1 MIAAIIRRDCAR
13 GWAGGAA
20 AMPVIFVLMVAT
32 LVPFALGPDTRLLAA
47 TGGGMLWVAALLAS
61 LLPIDRLIDPD
72 RDAGVLDQMI
82 VRGARDETIM
92 AAKLLAHWLNFGP
105 PLLVACLPAAALLQ
119 LPGETL
125 LRLEL
130 SLLIGT
136 PGLAA
141 LALMT
146 AAITAGLKGSSAL
159 SGLLVLPLAVPLLI
173 FGAGALDANSGAAL
187 KLLAASALLLVAMA
201 PFAAGAAMRAG
212 RE

>member
-13 GWAGGAA
+13 SWAGGAV
-20 AMPVIFVLMVAT
+20 AMPVIFILMVAT
-32 LVPFALGPDTRLLAA
+32 LIPFAIGPNPVMLAA

-61 LLPIDRLIDPD
+61 LLPIDRLIEPD
-72 RDAGVLDQMI
+72 RESGLFDQLV

-92 AAKLLAHWLNFGP
+92 AAKLAAHWLNFGP
-105 PLLVACLPAAALLQ
+105 PLLLACLPASALLD
-119 LPGETL
+119 LSGEVL

-146 AAITAGLKGSSAL
+146 ATLTAGLRGSSAL
-159 SGLLVLPLAVPLLI
+159 AGLLVLPLAVPMLI
-173 FGAGALDANSGAAL
+173 FGAGALGAHGGSAL
-187 KLLAASALLLVAMA
+187 KLLAASALILVAIA
-201 PFAAGAAMRAG
+201 PFAAGAALRAG

>member
-1 MIAAIIRRDCAR
+1 MIGAIIRRDCAR
-13 GWAGGAA
+13 SWAGGAV
-20 AMPVIFVLMVAT
+20 AMPVIFVAMVAT
-32 LVPFALGPDTRLLAA
+32 LVPFALGPNPTLLAA

-61 LLPIDRLIDPD
+61 LLPVDRLIEPD
-72 RDAGVLDQMI
+72 RDSGLFDQLV
-82 VRGARDETIM
+82 VRGARDETVM
-92 AAKLLAHWLNFGP
+92 AAKLAAHWLNFGP

-125 LRLEL
+125 WRLEF

-146 AAITAGLKGSSAL
+146 AALTAGLRGSSAL
-159 SGLLVLPLAVPLLI
+159 TGLLVLPLAVPLLI
-173 FGAGALDANSGAAL
+173 FGAGALGANGESAL
-187 KLLAASALLLVAMA
+187 KLLAAASLVLVAMT

>member
-1 MIAAIIRRDCAR
+1 MIGAIIRRDCAR

-20 AMPVIFVLMVAT
+20 AMPVIFLLMVAT
-32 LVPFALGPDTRLLAA
+32 LVPFAIGPDAALLGA

-72 RDAGVLDQMI
+72 RESGVLDQLV

-92 AAKLLAHWLNFGP
+92 AAKLVAHWLNFGP
-105 PLLVACLPAAALLQ
+105 PLLFACLPAAALLN

-125 LRLEL
+125 VRLEL

-173 FGAGALDANSGAAL
+173 FGAGALGGNSGAAL
-187 KLLAASALLLVAMA
+187 KLLAASALILVAMA

>member
-1 MIAAIIRRDCAR
+1 MIGALIRRDCAR
-13 GWAGGAA
+13 SWSGGAVV
-20 AMPVIFVLMVAT
+20 MPVIFLLLVAT
-32 LVPFALGPDTRLLAA
+32 LIPFALGPNPALLSA

-61 LLPIDRLIDPD
+61 LLPIDRLIEPD
-72 RDAGVLDQMI
+72 RESGLFDQLI

-92 AAKLLAHWLNFGP
+92 AAKLAAHWLNFGP
-105 PLLVACLPAAALLQ
+105 PLLIACFPSAALLN
-119 LPGETL
+119 LSGETL
-125 LRLEL
+125 LRLLL

-146 AAITAGLKGSSAL
+146 ATLTAGLRGSSAL
-159 SGLLVLPLAVPLLI
+159 AGLLVLPLAVPLLI
-173 FGAGALDANSGAAL
+173 FGAGSLDLSSSAAL
-187 KLLAASALLLVAMA
+187 KLLGASTLLLVAIA

>member
-1 MIAAIIRRDCAR
+1 MIGAIIRRDCAR

-32 LVPFALGPDTRLLAA
+32 LVPFALGPDTRLLSA

-72 RDAGVLDQMI
+72 REAGVIDQMI

-105 PLLVACLPAAALLQ
+105 PLLLACLPAAALLQ

-125 LRLEL
+125 LRLEV

-173 FGAGALDANSGAAL
+173 FGAGALDANVGAAL
-187 KLLAASALLLVAMA
+187 KLLAAASLVLVAMA

>member
-1 MIAAIIRRDCAR
+1 MIGAIIRRDCAR

-72 RDAGVLDQMI
+72 REAGVLAQMI

-105 PLLVACLPAAALLQ
+105 PLLLACLPAAALLQ

-187 KLLAASALLLVAMA
+187 KLLAASALILVAMT

>member
-1 MIAAIIRRDCAR
+1 MIGAIIRRDCAR
-13 GWAGGAA
+13 SWTGGAVV
-20 AMPVIFVLMVAT
+20 MPVIFVMMVAT
-32 LVPFALGPDTRLLAA
+32 LVPFALGPDPALLAA

-61 LLPIDRLIDPD
+61 LLPVDRLIEPD
-72 RDAGVLDQMI
+72 RESGLFDQLI

-105 PLLVACLPAAALLQ
+105 PLLIACLPAAALLQ
-119 LPGETL
+119 LPGNVL
-125 LRLEL
+125 WRLEI

-146 AAITAGLKGSSAL
+146 AALTAGLRGSSAL
-159 SGLLVLPLAVPLLI
+159 TGLLVLPLAVPLLI
-173 FGAGALDANSGAAL
+173 FGAGALGGDSAAAL
-187 KLLAASALLLVAMA
+187 KLLAASALILVAMA

>member
-1 MIAAIIRRDCAR
+1 MIGAIIRRDCAR
-13 GWAGGAA
+13 SWTGGAV

-32 LVPFALGPDTRLLAA
+32 LVPFALGPDPTLLAA

-61 LLPIDRLIDPD
+61 LLPVDRLIEPD
-72 RDAGVLDQMI
+72 RDSGLFDQLV

-119 LPGETL
+119 LPTGVL

-146 AAITAGLKGSSAL
+146 ATLTAGLRGSSAL
-159 SGLLVLPLAVPLLI
+159 TGLLVLPLAVPLLI
-173 FGAGALDANSGAAL
+173 FGAGALGENSGAAL
-187 KLLAASALLLVAMA
+187 KLLAASALVLVAMA

>member
-1 MIAAIIRRDCAR
+1 MIGAIIRRDCAR
-13 GWAGGAA
+13 SWAGGAV

-32 LVPFALGPDTRLLAA
+32 LVPFALGPNPGLLSA

-61 LLPIDRLIDPD
+61 LLPVDRLIEPD
-72 RDAGVLDQMI
+72 REAGLFDQLV

-92 AAKLLAHWLNFGP
+92 AAKLAAHWLNFGP
-105 PLLVACLPAAALLQ
+105 PLLLACIPASALLQ

-125 LRLEL
+125 LRLEI

-146 AAITAGLKGSSAL
+146 AALTAGLRGSSAL
-159 SGLLVLPLAVPLLI
+159 AGLLVLPLAVPLLI
-173 FGAGALDANSGAAL
+173 FGAGALGANSGAAL
-187 KLLAASALLLVAMA
+187 KLLAASALVLVSIA

>member
-1 MIAAIIRRDCAR
+1 MIRAIIRRDCMR
-13 GWAGGAA
+13 SWTGGAV
-20 AMPVIFVLMVAT
+20 AMPVIFVMMVAT
-32 LVPFALGPDTRLLAA
+32 LVPFALGPNPALLAA

-61 LLPIDRLIDPD
+61 LLPVDRLIEPD
-72 RDAGVLDQMI
+72 RESGLFDQLI

-105 PLLVACLPAAALLQ
+105 PLLIACLPAAALLQ
-119 LPGETL
+119 LPGDVL
-125 LRLEL
+125 WRLEM

-146 AAITAGLKGSSAL
+146 ATLTAGLRGSSAL
-159 SGLLVLPLAVPLLI
+159 TGLLVLPLAIPLLI
-173 FGAGALDANSGAAL
+173 FGAGALGENSGAAL
-187 KLLAASALLLVAMA
+187 KLLAASALILVAMA

>member
-1 MIAAIIRRDCAR
+1 MIGAIIRRDCAR

-32 LVPFALGPDTRLLAA
+32 LVPFALGPDTRLLVA
-47 TGGGMLWVAALLAS
+47 TGGGMLWIAALLAS

-72 RDAGVLDQMI
+72 RESGVLDQMI

-119 LPGETL
+119 LAPETL
-125 LRLEL
+125 WRLEL

-173 FGAGALDANSGAAL
+173 FGAGSLGADSGAAL
-187 KLLAASALLLVAMA
+187 KLLAASALILVAMA

>member
-1 MIAAIIRRDCAR
+1 MIGAIIRRDCAR
-13 GWAGGAA
+13 GWAGGSA
-20 AMPVIFVLMVAT
+20 AMPVVFVLLVAT
-32 LVPFALGPDTRLLAA
+32 LIPFALGPDPRLLSA

-61 LLPIDRLIDPD
+61 LLPVDRLIEPD
-72 RDAGVLDQMI
+72 REAGIFDQLI
-82 VRGARDETIM
+82 VRGARDETVM

-105 PLLVACLPAAALLQ
+105 PLLLACLPAAALLQ
-119 LPGETL
+119 LTPDTL
-125 LRLEL
+125 AHLLL

-146 AAITAGLKGSSAL
+146 AAITAGIRSSSAL
-159 SGLLVLPLAVPLLI
+159 AGLLVLPLAVPLLI
-173 FGAGALDANSGAAL
+173 FGAGTLGPNSGAAL
-187 KLLAASALLLVAMA
+187 KLLAASALVLVAMA

>member
-1 MIAAIIRRDCAR
+1 MILAIIRRDCAR
-13 GWAGGAA
+13 SWAGGAA

-32 LVPFALGPDTRLLAA
+32 LVPFALGPDPRLLSA
-47 TGGGMLWVAALLAS
+47 TGGGMLWVAALLAA
-61 LLPIDRLIDPD
+61 LLPVDRLIEPD
-72 RDAGVLDQMI
+72 LDSGLIDQLV
-82 VRGARDETIM
+82 VRGMRDDTVM
-92 AAKLLAHWLNFGP
+92 AAKLAAHWLNFGP
-105 PLLVACLPAAALLQ
+105 PLLVALLPAAALLQ
-119 LPGETL
+119 LPGEVL

-146 AAITAGLKGSSAL
+146 AALTAGLKGSSAL

-173 FGAGALDANSGAAL
+173 FGAGSLGVESGAAL
-187 KLLAASALLLVAMA
+187 KLLAASALVLVAIA

>member
-1 MIAAIIRRDCAR
+1 MIGAIIRRDCAR

-72 RDAGVLDQMI
+72 REAGVLDQMI

-105 PLLVACLPAAALLQ
+105 PLLLACLPAAALLQ

-187 KLLAASALLLVAMA
+187 KLLAASALILVAMT